1 MVREVPERWKA
12 IGFASVVLAA
22 VAALWVTG
30 SALNTPPSSR
40 TVQDVTLSLEG
51 AGWTTV
57 YHAAQTG
64 NSTAFSILL
73 EAGDRMGFRVTWI
86 QYGAPLASV
95 IVDSING
102 TKSGDGGRWWQY
114 WVDGAYGD
122 VGADHKPL
130 ADGSEVLWA
139 FREYPPREA

>member
-1 MVREVPERWKA
+1 MA
-12 IGFASVVLAA
+12 GGMTTANLDDTF
-22 VAALWVTG
+22 VAALFRAKLLPELRP
-30 SALNTPPSSR
+30 AL
-40 TVQDVTLSLEG
+40 
-51 AGWTTV
+51 TTRRIV
-57 YHAAQTG
+57 DWGPTG